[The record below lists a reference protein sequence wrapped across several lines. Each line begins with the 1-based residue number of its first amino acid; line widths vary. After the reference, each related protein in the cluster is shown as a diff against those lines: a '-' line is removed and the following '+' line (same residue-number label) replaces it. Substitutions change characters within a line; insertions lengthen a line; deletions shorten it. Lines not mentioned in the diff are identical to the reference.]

1 MTDLIPG
8 RKYSAHYYTSVYKA
22 NIGGWREECVNV
34 IVEAISAK
42 RVKVIDCEG
51 GKYSG
56 SKRQY
61 YNPDGIACREIGK
74 VKLASSLYSIEEV
87 TE

>member
-1 MTDLIPG
+1 MADLVPG
-8 RKYSAHYYTSVYKA
+8 QKYSAHYYTSVYKP
-22 NIGGWREECVNV
+22 NIGGWREERVNV

-56 SKRQY
+56 SKRQH
-61 YNPDGIACREIGK
+61 YNPDGIARREIGK